1 MLTFRNT
8 NIFFASITG
17 CFLVLQIWVKIPGYL
32 YIGILVLYGLIL
44 FYGSYNVGSNFFMKV
59 MCSGDTTEKRI
70 AISFDDGP
78 AEQYTPQVLQVLK
91 EQKVAAAFFCIG
103 KRIVEN
109 EALFRT
115 VHEQGHI
122 IGNHSYSHAL
132 LFDMLPFKRMLKD
145 VQMTDSAV
153 SRLTGLQ
160 LKLFRPPYGVTTPA
174 MKKVMETGGYTAIG
188 WNIRSLDTIAVDED
202 KLLDKLVRLLRPG
215 AVILLHDTQKT
226 TLSVL
231 PRFIQAARNEGY
243 EFVRLDKLLNV
254 EWHA

>member
-8 NIFFASITG
+8 NIFFVTITG
-17 CFLVLQIWVKIPGYL
+17 CILILEIWFKIPWYV
-32 YIGILVLYGLIL
+32 YIGILVLYGVIL
-44 FYGSYNVGSNFFMKV
+44 FYGSYNVGSNFFMEV
-59 MCSGDTTEKRI
+59 LCSADTTEKLI

-109 EALFRT
+109 EVLFRT

-122 IGNHSYSHAL
+122 IGNHSYSHGP
-132 LFDMLPFKRMLKD
+132 LFDMLPYKRMLKD
-145 VQMTDSAV
+145 VQMTDVAV
-153 SRLTGLQ
+153 RQLIGLQ
-160 LKLFRPPYGVTTPA
+160 PKLFRPPYGVTTPA
-174 MKKVMETGGYTAIG
+174 MKKVMEKGGYTAIG
-188 WNIRSLDTIAVDED
+188 WNIRSLDTIAVNDE
-202 KLLDKLVRLLRPG
+202 KLLDRLIRLLRPG

-243 EFVRLDKLLNV
+243 EFVRLDKLLKV
-254 EWHA
+254 KWHA